1 MGYGKSSPET
11 YLTSDIVG
19 QGTLDADAGDF
30 LDCAALSIST
40 MFDSEDT
47 FVGTL
52 AEFFDEFVLGRTM
65 NVELRVVNVSLHWSG
80 SKGRR

>member
-1 MGYGKSSPET
+1 MGYGKSSLET
-11 YLTSDIVG
+11 YLTLDIVG
-19 QGTLDADAGDF
+19 QGILDADASDF